1 MSETAKIREQVIQY
15 CNGFGVDLG
24 CGNDKIR
31 PEAVGIDLRNLPGVD
46 VIGNAARKLKWAVD
60 GQFDYVYS
68 SHFLEH
74 LDEPVEALAEW
85 YRILKPRGHLIL
97 YLPHKDYYTE
107 YNPEHKQELTMG
119 LVLTWLNEIGS
130 LEIIKS
136 KMDVGTDRYSFLI
149 IAKKGE

>member
-1 MSETAKIREQVIQY
+1 MGDAS
-15 CNGFGVDLG
+15 G
-24 CGNDKIR
+24 
-31 PEAVGIDLRNLPGVD
+31 
-46 VIGNAARKLKWAVD
+46 KLKWTGD

-74 LDEPVEALAEW
+74 LDEPVEALHEW
-85 YRILKPRGHLIL
+85 YRILKPGGHLIL

-119 LVLTWLNEIGS
+119 LVLAWLNEIGNF
-130 LEIIKS
+130 EIIKS

-149 IAKKGE
+149 IARKGE